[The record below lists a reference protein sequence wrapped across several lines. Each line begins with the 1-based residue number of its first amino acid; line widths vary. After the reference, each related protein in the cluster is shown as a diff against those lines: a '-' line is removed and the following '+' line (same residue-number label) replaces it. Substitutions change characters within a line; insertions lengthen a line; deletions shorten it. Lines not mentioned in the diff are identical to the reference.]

1 MPRFISRRTVVVLS
15 ALVLV
20 ALLGLWAASRFNV
33 NPTHAPGEVIDQFE
47 GVPVYYNGAINH
59 VDGRSLAPDGYN
71 IGLRW
76 QCVEFVKRYYY
87 ERHQHRMPEAR
98 GHAKAF
104 FDAAVA
110 DGALNAARNLV
121 QHRNGGASAPAVGDI
136 VVFAPWLFNPYGHV
150 AIVSRVDADAVEIVQ
165 QNPGP
170 FGTSRERLPLA
181 LTAEG
186 RTQLGTER
194 VLGWLRL
201 PTTAAASPKP

>member
-1 MPRFISRRTVVVLS
+1 
-15 ALVLV
+15 
-20 ALLGLWAASRFNV
+20 
-33 NPTHAPGEVIDQFE
+33 
-47 GVPVYYNGAINH
+47 
-59 VDGRSLAPDGYN
+59 
-71 IGLRW
+71 
-76 QCVEFVKRYYY
+76 
-87 ERHQHRMPEAR
+87 MPEAR

-170 FGTSRERLPLA
+170 FGTSRERLPLV
-181 LTAEG
+181 LAEG

-201 PTTAAASPKP
+201 PASSSKS